1 MNCTEQELIDE
12 IKNLRSIVRDIRNV
26 AFNIEQGV
34 HQSSLS
40 ILEKKGML
48 SFIED
53 INERADKFCDRCNTL
68 VKFTLCGTQNKRN
81 KKDAPRTVFHE
92 NHIND
97 IADDPSCSDSC
108 KEGS

>member
-12 IKNLRSIVRDIRNV
+12 IKNLRTIVRDIRNI
-26 AFNIEQGV
+26 AFNMEQGV

-53 INERADKFCDRCNTL
+53 TNERVDKFCDRCNTL
-68 VKFTLCGTQNKRN
+68 VKFTLCSTQNKQDKN
-81 KKDAPRTVFHE
+81 NIPRTVFHE
-92 NHIND
+92 NHINES
-97 IADDPSCSDSC
+97 ADDPGCSNSC